1 MDVAHVRKD
10 FGTVQAVRDVSFVLQ
25 SGSTFGLLGPNGAGK
40 TTTMR
45 MIVGIYAPDGGS
57 ITWNGAPVGERARK
71 IFGYLPEERGLYGR
85 MNVRDQILYFGRLH
99 GLTAPDV
106 GN

>member
-1 MDVAHVRKD
+1 LLDVAHVRKD

-25 SGSTFGLLGPNGAGK
+25 PGTTFGLLGPNGAGK

-57 ITWNGAPVGERARK
+57 ITWNGVAVGERARK
-71 IFGYLPEERGLYGR
+71 IFGKTPEVSPKE
-85 MNVRDQILYFGRLH
+85 
-99 GLTAPDV
+99 TEP
-106 GN
+106 